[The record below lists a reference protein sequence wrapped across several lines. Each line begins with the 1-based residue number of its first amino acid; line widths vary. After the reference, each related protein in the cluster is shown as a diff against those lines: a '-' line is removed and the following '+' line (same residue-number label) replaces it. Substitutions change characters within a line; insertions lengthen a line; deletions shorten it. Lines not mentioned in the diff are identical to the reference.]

1 MAAFAFTLGV
11 FLYVSVVGL
20 AVAECLQSGRSGL
33 QRLLLSPALGLSTL
47 LLPVFTLNRAG
58 FPVAQ
63 IGPFVVFGLGLL
75 ALFVLFWR
83 RPKLPWG
90 AMLWPTG
97 ILLFAAAAVAWPMMH
112 FGFDWGSF
120 SNDDMA
126 NYCLA
131 AQRFLEHGYYELPD
145 LTAYFTGKNY
155 SLAFWYMHV
164 AGGAR
169 SGAEL
174 MLASLWAVS
183 GLNAHQIFMPTVVA
197 LHLAL
202 IAATAAAVAGV
213 TTGAKR
219 HRAVNIT
226 LLLMAVSP
234 LTALGTLYQL
244 IAQVGG
250 LALMMVALILLCQ
263 PLRRSLQSNLRSGG
277 SISLL
282 MSALFIWYPETLP
295 FLGAAW
301 LIWFAVLTR
310 QCTPARRLAFLRRR
324 LIFAGCVL
332 LALTV
337 ILNSYLL
344 SVYVFMEGQARQGL
358 NLVDTVGVVFPY
370 YLIPSG
376 FGNFWGLLPISSLVN
391 EPFLSAAI
399 VLGVLLSGY
408 FLVCAYRQAR
418 RGLPVAAMAFVML
431 AVGAVLFYRS
441 NDFGL
446 FKLAM
451 YLQPTVAAILG
462 CACVYGAR
470 RRLSLAIVLVLCM
483 LQLPSQFAYA
493 RRSLGNGAG
502 GLTEIPYVSQN
513 ALPRQFDAF
522 MQSLAGS
529 HPDGYYADSSNV
541 VIAKLQ
547 SLYSQGNSLIFPSKD
562 FYWGSDRL
570 GDIAKRNGYGDF
582 WSLSRARHETV
593 LVSRELHLSPT
604 LMNRFGVN
612 AQENALPGK
621 RVLIANSP
629 QHTIFNRF
637 FARGDEPLFRVE
649 DTPKNHLIFISSAL
663 GPHYYQPAVARKKVA
678 FYQLEHDPMFPG
690 RQIAGVGQHMLLL
703 AAGVTPRPRLLFEI
717 STTVLGQNEHRLPV
731 PVVNG
736 QSNQVAPFVGR
747 GSGRLLTPPLEPI
760 IIDGLPYFHID
771 FGREGKL
778 FMRNRGGTLMSL
790 YGARVDIDPRYL
802 TAFARNISLLS
813 EAEANALFAPNA
825 ISKFP
830 DDLKS
835 DSLQYSGLYEDGWVS
850 ERAFVMLTAA
860 SESNTLVIKG
870 MVPLIADPAFHSVLT
885 VLLDGD
891 QVAQQRLTLGSYEI
905 KVPIGSAAGQRKVE
919 LVFDGYQ
926 VLPGGD
932 GRPTGGMINY
942 LGFKK
947 E

>member
-1 MAAFAFTLGV
+1 MEAFVFTLGV

-33 QRLLLSPALGLSTL
+33 QRLLLSPTLGISAL

-58 FPVAQ
+58 LPVGDIA
-63 IGPFVVFGLGLL
+63 PFVVFGFGLL
-75 ALFVLFWR
+75 ALLVLFWR
-83 RPKLPWG
+83 RPKLPWSS
-90 AMLWPTG
+90 MLWPAV
-97 ILLFAAAAVAWPMMH
+97 ILLLGAVAVAWPMMH

-131 AQRFLEHGYYELPD
+131 AQRFLQHGYYDLPD
-145 LTAYFTGKNY
+145 LTAYFTGKDY

-174 MLASLWAVS
+174 MLASIWAVS
-183 GLNAHQIFMPTVVA
+183 GLNAHQIFMPTIVA
-197 LHLAL
+197 LNLAL

-219 HRAVNIT
+219 RRAVNIT
-226 LLLMAVSP
+226 LILMAVSP

-250 LALMMVALILLCQ
+250 LALMTVVLILVCQ
-263 PLRRSLQSNLRSGG
+263 PLHRSLQRNLRSVV
-277 SISLL
+277 SVSLFV
-282 MSALFIWYPETLP
+282 SALFIWYPETLP
-295 FLGAAW
+295 FLGVAW
-301 LIWFAVLTR
+301 MIWLAVLVR
-310 QCTPARRLAFLRRR
+310 QCTPTRRLAFLRRR
-324 LIFAGCVL
+324 LIFAGCVS
-332 LALTV
+332 LASALM
-337 ILNSYLL
+337 LNSYLL

-358 NLVDTVGVVFPY
+358 NLLDKVGVVFPY
-370 YLIPSG
+370 YMIPSG

-399 VLGVLLSGY
+399 VLGILLSGY
-408 FLVCAYRQAR
+408 FFVCAYSQAR
-418 RGLPVAAMAFVML
+418 RGLPFAAMAIVML
-431 AVGAVLFYRS
+431 AVGAVLFYRD

-451 YLQPTVAAILG
+451 YLQPFVAAVLG
-462 CACVYGAR
+462 FACVYGAR
-470 RRLSLAIVLVLCM
+470 LRLTIAIVLVLCL

-513 ALPRQFDAF
+513 ALPRQFDVF
-522 MQSLAGS
+522 MQKLAGS

-547 SLYSQGNSLIFPSKD
+547 SLYSQGTRLIFPSKD

-582 WSLSRARHETV
+582 WSLSKARHESV
-593 LVSRELHLSPT
+593 LVNRELHLSPT
-604 LMNRFGVN
+604 LINNFGVN
-612 AQENALPGK
+612 AQENALLGK
-621 RVLIANSP
+621 KVLIANSP

-637 FARGDEPLFRVE
+637 FTRGDEPLFRVE
-649 DTPKNHLIFISSAL
+649 DKPKNHLIFISSSL
-663 GPHYYQPAVARKKVA
+663 GPHYYQPAVARKNVA

-703 AAGVTPRPRLLFEI
+703 AAGVTSRPRLLFEI
-717 STTVLGQNEHRLPV
+717 SATVLGQNEHQLPV
-731 PVVNG
+731 PIVNG

-747 GSGRLLTPPLEPI
+747 GSGRILTPPLEPI

-778 FMRNRGGTLMSL
+778 FVRQRGGQLMSL
-790 YGARVDIDPRYL
+790 YGAEVDIDPRYL

-813 EAEANALFAPNA
+813 EAEADALIAPNS

-850 ERAFVMLTAA
+850 ERAFVMLSAT
-860 SESNTLVIKG
+860 SEANTLVIKG
-870 MVPLIADPAFHSVLT
+870 MVPMITDPAFQSVLT
-885 VLLDGD
+885 VLLDGE
-891 QVAQQRLTLGSYEI
+891 QVAQQKLALGAYEL
-905 KVPIGSAAGQRKVE
+905 KVPTSLTSAQRKVE
-919 LVFDGYQ
+919 LIFDGYQ

-932 GRPTGGMINY
+932 GRPTGGIINY
-942 LGFKK
+942 IGFTK